1 MTSWPRARCSPSSRP
16 EHRASCARANCAAK
30 RQAMKPAPSASAA
43 DAAWAAG
50 KPPLLRFLTGCHA
63 DFSAETGGAVADYIP
78 DLGKADPD
86 HFGISLATIDGHVY
100 EVGDTRIPFT
110 IQSMSKPFVFALALD
125 TLGAA
130 RVESAIGVEP
140 SGDPFNSIRLNADNH
155 PFNPMVNA
163 GAIACSGLIHEA
175 KGDGA
180 FEYIRQALG
189 RFAGRELGVD
199 EAVYGSESAT
209 GDRNRA
215 IGYLLRNSGVIFD
228 DVGAVLEVYFRQ
240 CSILVTARDIAV
252 MAATLANRGINPVT
266 DEQVMTPYAI
276 SRALSVMTSSGMYD
290 YAGEW
295 IYRVG
300 IPAKSGVGGG
310 ILAALPAR
318 LGLGSYSPRLDKHGN
333 SVRGIKV
340 CEALSSHYDLHMLND
355 SDNARNSVIADYD
368 IGKSASRRSRRPHE
382 QKLLAAHHHDVRV
395 IELVGTLTFSN
406 VDYVSR
412 QLKAKPRPHFIIFD
426 LRRVAATTRA
436 GARLLAESF
445 RELAEFNVTAIL
457 SGVKRSS
464 PEWKAIGEWTD
475 GVSNLRDF
483 DLLDDAIEWA
493 EDQVVYRHGGV
504 IDATEM
510 TELSE
515 QALLAGLSAE
525 ELGRLAAL
533 GTIRT
538 YQAGQKIIAAT
549 DPAASLFFLT
559 SGVVHVRLHGDL
571 RLATLQ
577 AGMAFGEMA
586 LLETRRSADVFADK
600 SVTALEVPLADFQ
613 RFRDAHPRTG
623 ERIMRNLA
631 QLLADRL
638 IVANTKVNLL
648 TTN

>member
-1 MTSWPRARCSPSSRP
+1 
-16 EHRASCARANCAAK
+16 
-30 RQAMKPAPSASAA
+30 MKPAPFASTAGA
-43 DAAWAAG
+43 AAWAAG
-50 KPPLLRFLTGCHA
+50 KPPLLRFLSGCLTEFA
-63 DFSAETGGAVADYIP
+63 AETGGAVADYIP
-78 DLGKADPD
+78 ELGKADPGR
-86 HFGISLATIDGHVY
+86 FGISLATIDGHVY

-163 GAIACSGLIHEA
+163 GAIACSGLIREA
-175 KGDGA
+175 KSDGA

-199 EAVYGSESAT
+199 EAVFASESAT

-215 IGYLLRNSGVIFD
+215 IGYLLRNSGVVQE
-228 DVGAVLEVYFRQ
+228 DVGAMLEVYFRQ
-240 CSILVTARDIAV
+240 CSVLVTARDIAV

-266 DEQVMTPYAI
+266 GEQVLTPYAI

-318 LGLGSYSPRLDKHGN
+318 LGLGSYSPRLDGHGN

-340 CEALSSHYDLHMLND
+340 CEALSAHYDLHMLNR
-355 SDNARNSVIADYD
+355 SDDARNSIIADYN
-368 IGKSASRRSRRPHE
+368 IGSSTSRRSRRPHE

-412 QLKAKPRPHFIIFD
+412 QLAAKPRPLFIIFD

-436 GARLLAESF
+436 GGRLLAECF
-445 RELAEFNVTAIL
+445 AELAEFGVTAIL
-457 SGVKRSS
+457 SGIKRSS
-464 PEWKAIGEWTD
+464 PEWKAVGEWRE
-475 GVSNLRDF
+475 GASNLRDF
-483 DLLDDAIEWA
+483 HLLDDAIEWA
-493 EDQVVYRHGGV
+493 EDQIVYRHGGV
-504 IDATEM
+504 IDDVEM

-515 QALLAGLSAE
+515 QPLLAGLTAE

-533 GTIRT
+533 GAVKT
-538 YQAGQKIIAAT
+538 YPAGQKIIAAT
-549 DPAASLFFLT
+549 EPATSLFFLT
-559 SGVVHVRLHGDL
+559 SGVVHVRLPRGI
-571 RLATLQ
+571 RLATLT

-613 RFRDAHPRTG
+613 RFREAHPRTG

-631 QLLADRL
+631 QLLAERL
-638 IVANTKVNLL
+638 IVANAKVNLL

>member
-1 MTSWPRARCSPSSRP
+1 MKQPPPASP
-16 EHRASCARANCAAK
+16 
-30 RQAMKPAPSASAA
+30 PAPAS
-43 DAAWAAG
+43 WASS
-50 KPPLLRFLTGCHA
+50 KPPLLRFLDRCHA
-63 DFSAETGGAVADYIP
+63 DFSAETGGTVADYIP
-78 DLGKADPD
+78 ELGKADPA
-86 HFGISLATIDGHVY
+86 HFGISLATLDGHVY

-189 RFAGRELGVD
+189 RFAGRDLEVD
-199 EAVYGSESAT
+199 EAVFASESAT

-215 IGYLLRNSGVIFD
+215 IAYLLRTSAVIKE
-228 DVGAVLEVYFRQ
+228 DVDAVLEVYFRQ
-240 CSILVTARDIAV
+240 CAILVTARDIAV
-252 MAATLANRGINPVT
+252 MAATLANRGVNPVT
-266 DEQVMTPYAI
+266 GEQVMTPYAI
-276 SRALSVMTSSGMYD
+276 SRTLSVMTSSGMYD

-340 CEALSSHYDLHMLND
+340 CEALSLHYDLHMLNR
-355 SDNARNSVIADYD
+355 SDDARNSIIADYD
-368 IGKSASRRSRRPHE
+368 IGKNPSRRSRRPHE
-382 QKLLAAHHHDVRV
+382 RKILAAHHRDVRV
-395 IELVGTLTFSN
+395 IELVGTLSFSN

-412 QLKAKPRPHFIIFD
+412 QLAAKPRPQFVIFD
-426 LRRVAATTRA
+426 LRRVTSMTRA
-436 GARLLAESF
+436 GARLRRRGIPRTGGPRRHRDPVRHQAGIRAEW
-445 RELAEFNVTAIL
+445 NI
-457 SGVKRSS
+457 
-464 PEWKAIGEWTD
+464 IGEWTGD
-475 GVSNLRDF
+475 LSNVRDF
-483 DLLDDAIEWA
+483 YLLDAAIEWA
-493 EDQVVYRHGGV
+493 EDQVVYRYGGA
-504 IDATEM
+504 IDFHET

-515 QALLAGLSAE
+515 QPLLAGLTAE
-525 ELGRLAAL
+525 ELTDLASIAHDQNAI
-533 GTIRT
+533 G
-538 YQAGQKIIAAT
+538 AGEKIVTAG
-549 DPAASLFFLT
+549 DPATSLFFLR
-559 SGVVHVRLHGDL
+559 SGAVHVTLPDGI
-571 RLATLQ
+571 RLATLT

-586 LLETRRSADVFADK
+586 LLESHRSADV
-600 SVTALEVPLADFQ
+600 LADMAATAYEIPLRDFE
-613 RFRDAHPRTG
+613 RFRKQHPRAS

-638 IVANTKVNLL
+638 IVANTRVDLL
-648 TTN
+648 TAS